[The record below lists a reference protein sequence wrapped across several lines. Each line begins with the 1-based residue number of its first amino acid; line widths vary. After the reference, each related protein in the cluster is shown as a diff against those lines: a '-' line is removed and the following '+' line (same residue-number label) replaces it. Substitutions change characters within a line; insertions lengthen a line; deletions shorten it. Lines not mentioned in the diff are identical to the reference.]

1 MSDIGGTKAIQ
12 SRTKLL
18 DTSIERLRA
27 FIDRY
32 ELQRERNLPRSQ
44 DDHEELQSV
53 LADLER
59 LRTLMPKV

>member
-32 ELQRERNLPRSQ
+32 ELQREGNLPRSQ
-44 DDHEELQSV
+44 DDQEELQSV
-53 LADLER
+53 LAAA
-59 LRTLMPKV
+59 